1 MESVFNINPSDIKEP
16 KKVTS
21 YSYSFLNDIFDIDYH
36 IYYSLIESLEIYQL
50 KNIYMFM
57 YLRSL
62 KINKETSLEKM
73 GLHKYISEPGRLD
86 QVLKEYIQRGSLLG
100 DMVEMV
106 ATFQQNGIKANRIM
120 QTVLAVV
127 IFTLES
133 PVRQKQSNAT
143 IVKRL
148 DISRNPAE

>member
-16 KKVTS
+16 KKVTL

-62 KINKETSLEKM
+62 KMNQETTLEKM
-73 GLHKYISEPGRLD
+73 VLHKYISESERLD
-86 QVLKEYIQRGSLLG
+86 QVLKEYIQN
-100 DMVEMV
+100 DK
-106 ATFQQNGIKANRIM
+106 IKA
-120 QTVLAVV
+120 
-127 IFTLES
+127 IFVMNSIQLFFYPKIT
-133 PVRQKQSNAT
+133 Q
-143 IVKRL
+143 
-148 DISRNPAE
+148 

>member
-1 MESVFNINPSDIKEP
+1 MFIKYP
-16 KKVTS
+16 TITKT
-21 YSYSFLNDIFDIDYH
+21 
-36 IYYSLIESLEIYQL
+36 
-50 KNIYMFM
+50 
-57 YLRSL
+57 
-62 KINKETSLEKM
+62 KEGAL
-73 GLHKYISEPGRLD
+73 
-86 QVLKEYIQRGSLLG
+86 LKEDFQKESLLG

-120 QTVLAVV
+120 QTARAVV

-148 DISRNPAE
+148 DISRNFAE